1 MIYLRQMII
10 VCVVWAFVA
19 HANGVSMPDFTRDI
33 APLIAK
39 RCLQANLGS
48 TTQHAGTA
56 QQPAGSLIH
65 RDGSVYPSLYPTT
78 PTHRFA
84 TPTHRFAT
92 PARRVGAQSTLVFFN
107 QHRFSYSFA
116 SREFFSVTVMVTK
129 IKYPKVHEF
138 D

>member
-19 HANGVSMPDFTRDI
+19 HANGVSMPDFNRDI

-39 RCLQANLGS
+39 RCLQA
-48 TTQHAGTA
+48 TWVAIQHAGTA
-56 QQPAGSLIH
+56 QQPDGSLIH

-84 TPTHRFAT
+84 TPT
-92 PARRVGAQSTLVFFN
+92 RRVGAQRRWFSSISTDFRIHSRHVN
-107 QHRFSYSFA
+107 SF
-116 SREFFSVTVMVTK
+116 R
-129 IKYPKVHEF
+129 
-138 D
+138 